1 MTSLPMSTVTNDIGE
16 YSKVRRVGNYTNEK
30 RKYPKSSFSFTSLQT
45 QLKEANCKMKEQET
59 LQAEREEEALQ
70 IAVEHL
76 MIVKKYLSATDPNIL
91 AFLESQSIDPAT
103 ADVQT

>member
-1 MTSLPMSTVTNDIGE
+1 MHSTVTNDIGE

-30 RKYPKSSFSFTSLQT
+30 RKYPKSSSSFTSLQT

-70 IAVEHL
+70 IAAEHL
-76 MIVKKYLSATDPNIL
+76 MIVKYLSATDPNIL